1 MKKLIYSLSLIIG
14 LNAYSYEISEE
25 TAIAKLEEFFYLLD
39 VDRYEKDDFF
49 KVTTE
54 DSIVNRATHG
64 VTSLYDKFLQARVSL
79 IKVLNDI

>member
-1 MKKLIYSLSLIIG
+1 MKKLIYALSLIIG

-25 TAIAKLEEFFYLLD
+25 TAIAKLEEFFYMLD

-54 DSIVNRATHG
+54 DFQIFEDGLDLDRETFH
-64 VTSLYDKFLQARVSL
+64 
-79 IKVLNDI
+79 